1 MKAQISAACVAVS
14 LSASATRADV
24 VILNSYTDWS
34 AALGGGDAKI
44 DFIGQSGFLTDQYAS
59 LGAHFL
65 PGSAFAAFTGVGDGW
80 AAATTFPSGNKITL
94 DFDSLQYGV
103 GLNPN
108 SLFKASLFLDGDLVF
123 SSGQLSQSGGVFR
136 GLLSSQPFNRV
147 VFEAIPATAGS
158 IDNIYIGNPIPA
170 PGVGFILGC
179 ASVVLAERGRRRAG
193 WSVEQR

>member
-1 MKAQISAACVAVS
+1 MKAKLLASFVAIGIC
-14 LSASATRADV
+14 ASATRAEV

-34 AALGGGDAKI
+34 AALGGGDATI

-123 SSGQLSQSGGVFR
+123 SSGQLSQTGGVFR

-158 IDNIYIGNPIPA
+158 IDNIYVGNPIPA
-170 PGVGFILGC
+170 PGAGLVFG
-179 ASVVLAERGRRRAG
+179 LAAAQSIGRRRRRMG
-193 WSVEQR
+193 